1 MKIILVA
8 KGGKTMPTDIG
19 NLISYIISGIFA
31 LLLAIFVGRMYSK
44 HKKDDDNKRNT
55 GNKNE

>member
-1 MKIILVA
+1 
-8 KGGKTMPTDIG
+8 MPTDIG

-44 HKKDDDNKRNT
+44 HKKDDDNKRNI